1 MRYLPSLCPAS
12 DPGRNPWPTRATPK
26 LALTGRWFRQQCP
39 AKEICAESAARL
51 PSPLSPLV
59 FSWLAEPVLHELWIS
74 YAMSC
79 RLRFFN
85 VFGQARALPITAAKV
100 TDDDRCARS
109 LGR

>member
-1 MRYLPSLCPAS
+1 
-12 DPGRNPWPTRATPK
+12 
-26 LALTGRWFRQQCP
+26 
-39 AKEICAESAARL
+39 
-51 PSPLSPLV
+51 V

-74 YAMSC
+74 YAMNC

-109 LGR
+109 RGR